1 MCVGLGLSWE
11 PLEPSLSLG
20 MESWSRAP
28 GHHCASWGPWEK
40 SQGRVFHQTFS
51 PRGCLS
57 SRIKV
62 LEAVR
67 LRLDLTQPI
76 AMAGGLLAR
85 D

>member
-40 SQGRVFHQTFS
+40 SQGRGFYQAF
-51 PRGCLS
+51 PPPGCL

-62 LEAVR
+62 LAIIQ
-67 LRLDLTQPI
+67 LHLDLTQPI
-76 AMAGGLLAR
+76 AMTKDLLMR
-85 D
+85 N